1 MKEDRNLLVK
11 ALKRHRIDAEL
22 DKGGWLHITCY
33 MKHGEEKSVEIP
45 PDVDCVRWMDSELEN
60 VDESYDAYIW
70 LDEFGHGKDG
80 APHDM
85 EDVLADQQQW
95 TRTRRRVKHSMR
107 VIGVPMAH
115 RLRPHRQKGN
125 TVLHRERRVR

>member
-1 MKEDRNLLVK
+1 MKEDRSLLVK

-22 DKGGWLHITCY
+22 DEDGWLRITCY
-33 MKHGEEKSVEIP
+33 MKHGEEKSIEIP

-70 LDEFGHGKDG
+70 LDEFGHGKGG

-85 EDVLADQQQW
+85 EDVLADQKQW
-95 TRTRRRVKHSMR
+95 TRTRRRIRNIIKE
-107 VIGVPMAH
+107 A
-115 RLRPHRQKGN
+115 
-125 TVLHRERRVR
+125 RRGD